1 MNMRRKHQDHISINH
16 KQNTLLESCHH
27 LSIVP
32 IVLGIDKNLMI
43 RFDFKCLGRNSIH
56 YQV

>member
-1 MNMRRKHQDHISINH
+1 MRRKHQDHISINH
-16 KQNTLLESCHH
+16 KQNTLLKSCHY